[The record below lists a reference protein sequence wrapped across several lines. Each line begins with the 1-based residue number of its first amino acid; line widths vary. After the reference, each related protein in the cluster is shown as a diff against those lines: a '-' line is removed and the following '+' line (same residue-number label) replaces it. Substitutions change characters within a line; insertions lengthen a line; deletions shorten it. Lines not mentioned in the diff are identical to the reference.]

1 MSKKI
6 DLKRSVYE
14 LTTQYPELIEVL
26 ASLGLN
32 DIKKKFIGIQSVNSL
47 QSQREQACMAS
58 T

>member
-26 ASLGLN
+26 PPVEGML
-32 DIKKKFIGIQSVNSL
+32 
-47 QSQREQACMAS
+47 
-58 T
+58 